1 MKPTPQQKAAH
12 ADAERSPDMSV
23 RQIAAKLGINSG
35 TVSKWLRQHRAET
48 PLSIEGLIA
57 QTQQN
62 FENLPP
68 SEAEKLS
75 QLRDELRARQQAI
88 IKRQISL
95 LEGLQAEGMT
105 ALKKKDLPTARAAT
119 SLISAFTRHSA
130 MRPWSTRSLTPP
142 LS

>member
-1 MKPTPQQKAAH
+1 MKPTPQQKAAARQMRRDH
-12 ADAERSPDMSV
+12 PDMSV

-35 TVSKWLRQHRAET
+35 TVSKWLRQPEAET

-75 QLRDELRARQQAI
+75 QLRDELREGSKPSLSGRSAYWRDY
-88 IKRQISL
+88 KRR
-95 LEGLQAEGMT
+95 G
-105 ALKKKDLPTARAAT
+105 
-119 SLISAFTRHSA
+119 
-130 MRPWSTRSLTPP
+130 
-142 LS
+142 